1 MSLSTLFSKLWQV
14 IVPGRRES
22 DGSATR
28 SAAAD
33 EQFPKAHSPVAS
45 GVSAE
50 LNEEFDSAFDAVFGE
65 GGTLAG
71 GTSTD
76 GEDGLNQTDRAQNQE
91 LFAGIAANYARPVKD
106 FMFELEVGSAPKEWI
121 EVCRPILATLTDA
134 GESMELWNTTKL
146 IGTLDK
152 ELEKAQEDEGPW
164 PSKSWSERIL
174 FIYGKLVELQPD
186 AFAVDETD
194 RRRESIIIH
203 SLLRQIPDVG
213 YVSLEKLYRVGLTSR
228 EMLFAAGPRDLVTT
242 AGLPEELSG
251 MICMEVQAYRER
263 TEGASP
269 EELRERGMTRLREKV
284 PELTGHHLAFNEAK
298 DAVDATGKLAKIKR
312 DSREKRRDLALEID
326 LLLAEIGEVDFVREI
341 QSVAFGQ
348 RIKKLERYLQS
359 PDTAE
364 ADSPS
369 DDTSNSDED
378 RETSPTIVGT

>member
-1 MSLSTLFSKLWQV
+1 MSLSRIFSKLWRI
-14 IVPGRRES
+14 IVPGRGES
-22 DGSATR
+22 DGAATE
-28 SAAAD
+28 STAAD
-33 EQFPKAHSPVAS
+33 KQPQKGQSPVGS
-45 GVSAE
+45 GISAE

-71 GTSTD
+71 DKSAD
-76 GEDGLNQTDRAQNQE
+76 GEDGLNQTDRAQNEE

-121 EVCRPILATLTDA
+121 EVCRPILATLKDA
-134 GESMELWNTTKL
+134 GESMELWNITKL
-146 IGTLDK
+146 ISTLDK

-203 SLLRQIPDVG
+203 SLLLQIPDVG

-242 AGLPEELSG
+242 AGLPDELSG
-251 MICMEVQAYRER
+251 LICMEVQAYRER

-284 PELTGHHLAFNEAK
+284 PELVGHHLAFNEAK
-298 DAVDATGKLAKIKR
+298 DAVDTTGKLAKIKR
-312 DSREKRRDLALEID
+312 ASREKRRELALEID
-326 LLLAEIGEVDFVREI
+326 LLLAEIGEVEFVREI
-341 QSVAFGQ
+341 QSVAFSQ

-359 PDTAE
+359 PEKA
-364 ADSPS
+364 A
-369 DDTSNSDED
+369 SDED